1 MLLRTPW
8 YYGWNVLVVA
18 MLFQAVSFGIGI
30 YCFTFWVEPLVM
42 EFGVGRGR
50 VLLLFVTLQ
59 LTLGLLSPFA
69 GRAMDQ
75 FNLRGLIIVGA
86 LCLAASLALTSLASQ
101 LWQIQVLFASLMVAG
116 LLLSGPL
123 AAQTLAARWFDRNR
137 GLALGLSTVG
147 TSIGGFLL
155 PLVFTALLAAVGWRA
170 TSLWL
175 SLLVVVTVVPAV
187 WLVVRSSPQAA
198 GVAPQPPS
206 TLQNAAL
213 PDQTWSVAQL
223 LRCKTFWLIVCAFLP
238 LAIAFG
244 GAQQNLGPYAADQA
258 IAPQQA
264 AWLVS
269 VLSLCMIFAKV
280 FFGAMADRVDH
291 RWLFLLALFA
301 CIAGLLQLEAGMSYA
316 QLLLVAGLLGA
327 AAGGFLPLLATIV
340 SARFGT
346 LAFGRVM
353 GLVGPFTMLAA
364 VGPWLAARVRD
375 QAGSYDPAW
384 PLLMAVLIPA
394 VIAIVFLPSAAATRA
409 SRLLL
414 QD

>member
-1 MLLRTPW
+1 
-8 YYGWNVLVVA
+8 
-18 MLFQAVSFGIGI
+18 MLFQAISFGIGV
-30 YCFTFWVEPLVM
+30 YCFTFWVEPFVA

-50 VLLLFVTLQ
+50 VLLVFVTLQ
-59 LTLGLLSPFA
+59 LTLGLLSPLA

-75 FNLRGLIIVGA
+75 FDLRWLIIAGA
-86 LCLAASLALTSLASQ
+86 LCLAASLGLTSLANE
-101 LWQIQVLFASLMVAG
+101 LWQIQLLFASLMVAG
-116 LLLSGPL
+116 MLLSGPL
-123 AAQTLAARWFDRNR
+123 AAQTLMARWFDRNR

-147 TSIGGFLL
+147 TSVGGFVL
-155 PLVFTALLAAVGWRA
+155 PLVFTSLLGALGWRG

-175 SLLVVVTVVPAV
+175 SLLVVILVVPAV

-198 GVAPQPPS
+198 GLQPQSASTDGVAE
-206 TLQNAAL
+206 L
-213 PDQTWSVAQL
+213 PDQMWTLPEL
-223 LRCKTFWLIVCAFLP
+223 LRCKTFWLIICAFLP
-238 LAIAFG
+238 LATAFG
-244 GAQQNLGPYAADQA
+244 GAQQNLGPFAADQA
-258 IAPQQA
+258 IAPTQA

-269 VLSLCMIFAKV
+269 VLSLSMICAKV

-291 RWLFLLALFA
+291 RWLFMMALFA
-301 CIAGLLQLEAGMSYA
+301 CLVGLLQLSVDMGYNK
-316 QLLLVAGLLGA
+316 LLFVAGLLGA

-364 VGPWLAARVRD
+364 VGPWLTAQVRD

-394 VIAIVFLPSAAATRA
+394 LVAIVFLPSAAATRA
-409 SRLLL
+409 NHLLL
-414 QD
+414 KG